1 MMDKELT
8 GMIVRMSIIVCVK
21 ELLKILSGCE
31 DIVMLT
37 KPQGKAMNMGKRRSC
52 YLASER
58 SPQCQGWIQR

>member
-1 MMDKELT
+1 MDKELT

-52 YLASER
+52 YLA
-58 SPQCQGWIQR
+58 Q